1 MARLKGGV
9 ENTLVIWGNAK
20 FPSSGKGSPAVPTT
34 TLLKKVRA
42 RVTVLEQDEYKT
54 SKINCCCWTDATPMV
69 LDGRNS
75 HHLRVCKNV
84 NCSRGVWDRN
94 TSAAINILF
103 LFKNYNVDGNET
115 PEEFRRTPHPPP
127 PAANDQNMDI

>member
-1 MARLKGGV
+1 MVK
-9 ENTLVIWGNAK
+9 E
-20 FPSSGKGSPAVPTT
+20 
-34 TLLKKVRA
+34 LKKVRA

-69 LDGRNS
+69 LEGRNS

-84 NCSRGVWDRN
+84 NCARGVWDRN

-103 LFKNYNVDGNET
+103 LFINYNVDGNET
-115 PEEFRRTPHPPP
+115 PAEFRRHHLV
-127 PAANDQNMDI
+127 ANDQNMDI